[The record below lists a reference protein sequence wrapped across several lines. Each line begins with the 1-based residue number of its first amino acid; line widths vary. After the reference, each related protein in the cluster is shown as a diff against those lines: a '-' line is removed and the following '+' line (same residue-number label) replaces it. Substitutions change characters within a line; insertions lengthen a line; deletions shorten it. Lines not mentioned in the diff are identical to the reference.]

1 MKYKDNIIEFPNRF
15 ASQSI
20 RHEFELRN
28 KIFGQY
34 EEDIMTVFRRVKN
47 EKQDIIHSI

>member
-1 MKYKDNIIEFPNRF
+1 MNNIIQFPNRF

-28 KIFGQY
+28 KLNIKH
-34 EEDIMTVFRRVKN
+34 EESIITTFRRIKN
-47 EKQDIIHSI
+47 EK